1 MSLLVRSKVLGL
13 SVNTSTADDNYD
25 RYNRENFRQTIKM
38 YLSKT
43 LKTFFQIFIAFLTFT
58 SYFEHFKEKGKPQ
71 SLSIFEIMDSE
82 KHLYLNV

>member
-1 MSLLVRSKVLGL
+1 M
-13 SVNTSTADDNYD
+13 TADDNYD
-25 RYNRENFRQTIKM
+25 RYNKENFKQTIEM

-58 SYFEHFKEKGKPQ
+58 SNFKHFEENGKPQ
-71 SLSIFEIMDSE
+71 SLSICEIMDSE